1 MLEGVKFNVKYLGS
15 EIVDMD
21 CGEEETTN
29 AIKTILDRAK
39 DKNKKL
45 VRVIV
50 NISERGVMVTSAN
63 KELDLS
69 FQIHRFVDILKTTF
83 YRALSAY
90 PIAWLTQHT
99 IMCLPSSQRPPTMNW
114 SATRS
119 CVQRGRWQR

>member
-1 MLEGVKFNVKYLGS
+1 MEGVKFNVKYLGS
-15 EIVDMD
+15 EMVDMD

-83 YRALSAY
+83 HRALSAY
-90 PIAWLTQHT
+90 PIA
-99 IMCLPSSQRPPTMNW
+99 
-114 SATRS
+114 
-119 CVQRGRWQR
+119 